1 MLGQP
6 VSKDYCDATVSI
18 ARQLQEK
25 IIHLCGYKAD
35 EQLLEVHV
43 TVSLIEIKLTFCLLT
58 IFLEF

>member
-25 IIHLCGYKAD
+25 IIHLCGHQVD
-35 EQLLEVHV
+35 EQLLEVLF
-43 TVSLIEIKLTFCLLT
+43 SPCDSKPL
-58 IFLEF
+58 